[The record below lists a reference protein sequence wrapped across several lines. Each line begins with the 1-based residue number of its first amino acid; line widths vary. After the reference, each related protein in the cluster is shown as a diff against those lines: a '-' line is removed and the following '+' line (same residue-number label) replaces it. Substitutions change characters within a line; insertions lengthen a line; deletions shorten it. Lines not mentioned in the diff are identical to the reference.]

1 MPTND
6 DQVLGDQFDQEL
18 TNFISELTLSV
29 KKPGSTLLE
38 KKKATLEGKRNVMSL
53 VVEKLLEYLKF
64 SDSQCENIVSDI
76 ATQYE
81 SLID

>member
-1 MPTND
+1 
-6 DQVLGDQFDQEL
+6 
-18 TNFISELTLSV
+18 
-29 KKPGSTLLE
+29 
-38 KKKATLEGKRNVMSL
+38 MSL